1 MDRNGTPTPRSVAGG
16 GIILT
21 FALLIGAFVGIRM
34 GEPSAG
40 LLIGLGVGGLGALMF
55 NRANARRGNG

>member
-1 MDRNGTPTPRSVAGG
+1 MDRNGRPTPRSVAGG

-21 FALLIGAFVGIRM
+21 LALLVGAVVGIRM

-40 LLIGLGVGGLGALMF
+40 LLIGLGVGGLGALLF
-55 NRANARRGNG
+55 NRVNARKRDG